1 MTAGPPKRESLEGCG
16 EPPRQAAFAVPADS
30 TERSG
35 PDMSMTDVVLAIP
48 WATVIGA
55 LTLLAG
61 MTLIAAGL
69 RYDREPVRSREDR
82 A

>member
-1 MTAGPPKRESLEGCG
+1 
-16 EPPRQAAFAVPADS
+16 
-30 TERSG
+30 
-35 PDMSMTDVVLAIP
+35 MSMTDVVLAIP
-48 WATVIGA
+48 WTTVLGA

>member
-1 MTAGPPKRESLEGCG
+1 
-16 EPPRQAAFAVPADS
+16 
-30 TERSG
+30 
-35 PDMSMTDVVLAIP
+35 MSMTDVVLAIP